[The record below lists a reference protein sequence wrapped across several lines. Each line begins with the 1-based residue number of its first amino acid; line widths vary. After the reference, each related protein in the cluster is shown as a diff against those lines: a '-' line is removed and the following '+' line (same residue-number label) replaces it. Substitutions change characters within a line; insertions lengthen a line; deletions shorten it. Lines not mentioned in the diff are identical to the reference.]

1 MCQKSI
7 GNKYIYIYKKIHV
20 SYLYSPIYDKEN
32 YFQPHLNHHHGEPTG
47 KISNNYVSQNHL
59 DQSMMYN
66 NKPGMIHRYVVFLVS
81 CLFTYNAIVDRKI

>member
-66 NKPGMIHRYVVFLVS
+66 NKPGMIHRYEVF
-81 CLFTYNAIVDRKI
+81 F